1 MTLAQQRRQKLYII
15 ISHLF
20 GRLGSGIFSFGIGL
34 MILRETGSASNF
46 GFSQIIGPVVSL
58 LLLPLTGSVIDR
70 LNHKKIVITAQICSI
85 GGILLFL
92 AADRTALLPRLSLIY
107 ILLTILA
114 VADLFLETTY
124 ESSMVNMVAA
134 DDVQQI
140 LSIKQI
146 VRTVC
151 MIAAPIL
158 GALLYQLLSFEF
170 FISLEIASEIITLLL
185 VFGIHFYMFQESPK
199 TEKDEAEQPEALS
212 GLRGMLTMFK
222 EGLDFIKASP
232 MLNFL
237 MIFSML
243 INFLIAG
250 VTAGLPFVQIQ
261 VFRLTDTEYGITEA
275 AFAAGLLAVSITLAG
290 RKEMDK
296 PMYQAWRLI
305 MVVFGLLLGIAGL
318 IYGRLPHT
326 LNFGMLTAL
335 LAVLGGL
342 IGMINIPLNLWS
354 IKNIP
359 SKMQGRVFNL
369 MGTSSQLLMPL
380 GILLF
385 GFLLD
390 YPVRSDLLFAVL
402 AVAGMVLTFFLPRML
417 KVSLQEI

>member
-15 ISHLF
+15 VSHLF

-92 AADRTALLPRLSLIY
+92 AADRAALLPRLSLIY

-124 ESSMVNMVAA
+124 ESSMVNMVSA

-158 GALLYQLLSFEF
+158 GALLYQLLSFET
-170 FISLEIASEIITLLL
+170 FISLEVASEIITLLL
-185 VFGIHFYMFQESPK
+185 VFGIHFYMFQDSQK
-199 TEKDEAEQPEALS
+199 AEKAEAEQPETLS

-222 EGLDFIKASP
+222 EGLDFIKVSP
-232 MLNFL
+232 MLSFL
-237 MIFSML
+237 MVFSML
-243 INFLIAG
+243 INFLMAG
-250 VTAGLPFVQIQ
+250 VNAGLPFVQIQ
-261 VFRLTDTEYGITEA
+261 VFQLTDTEYGIA
-275 AFAAGLLAVSITLAG
+275 GAVFAAGLLAVSIALAG
-290 RKEMDK
+290 RKEMDR

-305 MVVFGLLLGIAGL
+305 IVVFGLLLGIAGL
-318 IYGRLPHT
+318 IYGRLPHM

-342 IGMINIPLNLWS
+342 LGLINIPLNLWS

-359 SKMQGRVFNL
+359 PKMQGRVFSL
-369 MGTSSQLLMPL
+369 MGTCSQLLMPL

-390 YPVRSDLLFAVL
+390 YPVRPDLLFAVL
-402 AVAGMVLTFFLPRML
+402 AAAGISLTLLLPKML
-417 KVSLQEI
+417 KVSLKEI

>member
-20 GRLGSGIFSFGIGL
+20 GKLGSGIFSFGIGL

-58 LLLPLTGSVIDR
+58 LLLPVTGSVIDR

-92 AADRTALLPRLSLIY
+92 AADRAALLPRLSLIY

-158 GALLYQLLSFEF
+158 GALLYQLLSFET
-170 FISLEIASEIITLLL
+170 FISLEVASEIITLLL

-199 TEKDEAEQPEALS
+199 TEKDEAEQPEASL

-222 EGLDFIKASP
+222 EGLDFIKVSP
-232 MLNFL
+232 MLSFL
-237 MIFSML
+237 MVFSML
-243 INFLIAG
+243 INFLMAG
-250 VTAGLPFVQIQ
+250 VNAGLPFVQIQ
-261 VFRLTDTEYGITEA
+261 FFQLTDTEYGIA
-275 AFAAGLLAVSITLAG
+275 GAVFAAGLLAVSIALAG
-290 RKEMDK
+290 RKEMDR

-305 MVVFGLLLGIAGL
+305 IVVFGLLLGIAVL
-318 IYGRLPHT
+318 IYGRLPHM
-326 LNFGMLTAL
+326 LNFGMLIAL

-342 IGMINIPLNLWS
+342 LGLINIPLNLWS

-359 SKMQGRVFNL
+359 PKMQGRVFSL
-369 MGTSSQLLMPL
+369 MGTCSQLLMPL

-390 YPVRSDLLFAVL
+390 YPVRPDLLFAVL
-402 AVAGMVLTFFLPRML
+402 AVAGMALTFFLPKML
-417 KVSLQEI
+417 KVSLKEI